1 MALIE
6 GITETL
12 CTSYF
17 SASDIKDSLKN
28 EIIKCF
34 PGNISTKKKLCA
46 FFTQKI
52 IFISIKLLYI
62 SKLEMKI

>member
-1 MALIE
+1 MVLIE
-6 GITETL
+6 EITETL

-17 SASDIKDSLKN
+17 SASDIKGSLKN

-34 PGNISTKKKLCA
+34 PGNISRKKKVFA
-46 FFTQKI
+46 FFTQKNI
-52 IFISIKLLYI
+52 LICIKLLYI